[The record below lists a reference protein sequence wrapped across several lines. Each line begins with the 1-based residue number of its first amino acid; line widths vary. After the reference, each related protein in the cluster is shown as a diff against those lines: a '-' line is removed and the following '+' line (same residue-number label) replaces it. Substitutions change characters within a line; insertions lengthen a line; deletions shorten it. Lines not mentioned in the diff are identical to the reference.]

1 MGLFFE
7 IMTCAMAVFGVW
19 CALRLVSEACFASR
33 EIRLS
38 VTVRSPQD
46 VARLDGLL
54 AEARVL
60 LSARRGRSIVVLCD
74 AALAEQGRAPA
85 AIERACRR
93 GGAVC
98 CLVRL
103 PREAD
108 ENR

>member
-7 IMTCAMAVFGVW
+7 IMVCAMAGFGVW

-38 VTVRSPQD
+38 VTVSTARD
-46 VARLDGLL
+46 VARLEGLL

-60 LSARRGRSIVVLCD
+60 LSARRGSRIVVLCD

-85 AIERACRR
+85 QLEAVCRR
-93 GGAVC
+93 CGAVC
-98 CLVRL
+98 CLARL
-103 PREAD
+103 PQEAGG
-108 ENR
+108 EK